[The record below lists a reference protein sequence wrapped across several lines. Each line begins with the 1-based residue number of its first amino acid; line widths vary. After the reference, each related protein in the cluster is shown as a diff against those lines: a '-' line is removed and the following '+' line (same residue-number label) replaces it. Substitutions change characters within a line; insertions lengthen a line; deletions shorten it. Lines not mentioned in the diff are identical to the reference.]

1 MNKNKEKEMKGQ
13 EQPKLTVRKDPRHLQ
28 DVPTK
33 ENSNKQSKRTEK
45 VQKKKENE
53 SRTDQTYHLQRLKTS
68 SRSIHSE
75 SFPVPKIKR
84 NITSNELLI

>member
-1 MNKNKEKEMKGQ
+1 MKLATWKSERTNKNKEKETKGQ

-45 VQKKKENE
+45 VQKKKKMSQELTKLTIYKG
-53 SRTDQTYHLQRLKTS
+53 SRRPAEAFILKAS
-68 SRSIHSE
+68 LYL
-75 SFPVPKIKR
+75 K
-84 NITSNELLI
+84 